1 MSDVIRNFV
10 SKTNWSISDAYHFG
24 GYGKVNDELSQF
36 LNSFYSQTSI
46 PLDPVYT
53 GKMVFG
59 VLDWIEKGYFPEN
72 SKILMIHTGGLQ
84 GIKGMNF
91 ALKNKNKV
99 ILQYDKD

>member
-1 MSDVIRNFV
+1 M
-10 SKTNWSISDAYHFG
+10 KTNWNINDSYHFG
-24 GYGKVNDELSQF
+24 GYGKVNDELIQF
-36 LNSFYSQTSI
+36 LNSFYSQTNI

-59 VLDWIEKGYFPEN
+59 VLDLIAKAYFPSN

-91 ALKNKNKV
+91 ALKNKNKETIV
-99 ILQYDKD
+99 YDEN